1 MIVLDME
8 MTGVDPQKNA
18 IVSIGAVEFENPS
31 NQFYG
36 ECRPWDGAE
45 ITDEA
50 LKINGFTR
58 VQLASQPKSHME
70 LIQEFLTWTKPIK
83 NKTIAGHNIW
93 FDTIFLKAALQKEG
107 MLTKSFF
114 WPFGH
119 RYVDSH
125 TLAYEHF
132 AREKKLILKPE
143 GTSAINLDK
152 ILEFLGIQ
160 VRGGAHNALEDAQLT
175 AEVLSRLIYGK
186 PLLEKYKT

>member
-8 MTGVDPQKNA
+8 MTGVDHQKCS
-18 IVSIGAVEFENPS
+18 IVSIGAVEFEHPE

-58 VQLASQPKSHME
+58 TQLAQQPKSHDQ
-70 LIQEFLTWTKPIK
+70 LVKEFLAWTKPIK
-83 NKTIAGHNIW
+83 NRTIAGQSLWMDIA
-93 FDTIFLKAALQKEG
+93 FLKVALTR
-107 MLTKSFF
+107 LNTI

-125 TLAYEHF
+125 ALAYEHF
-132 AREKKLILKPE
+132 ARAGKLILKKE
-143 GTSAINLDK
+143 GTSDINLDK
-152 ILEFLGIQ
+152 ILEFLGIE
-160 VRGGAHNALEDAQLT
+160 VRGSTHNALEDAQLT
-175 AEVLSRLIYGK
+175 AEILSRLIYGK
-186 PLLEKYKT
+186 NLLPQYKQ